1 MENLA
6 SRRLIV
12 KNAKIFSSYVNIFE
26 FSHSKEIV
34 QSWLIYVTKF
44 SSIIQSCFLTETLKQ
59 NYCQLIYFT
68 FLNSHERTVN
78 FSLKSV
84 IVPL

>member
-1 MENLA
+1 MDNLA
-6 SRRLIV
+6 SRRLFV

-26 FSHSKEIV
+26 FSHVKEIV

-44 SSIIQSCFLTETLKQ
+44 SSVIQWYFLTETIKQ
-59 NYCQLIYFT
+59 NYCQLLYFT
-68 FLNSHERTVN
+68 FLNSHERKVS
-78 FSLKSV
+78 FSLNSV

>member
-26 FSHSKEIV
+26 FSYSKEIV

-68 FLNSHERTVN
+68 FLNSHERKVN